1 MSQTLRNIQKSRQ
14 GVQSNVV
21 PFPAML
27 EQFKGEKQLVF
38 KFKKRKRYHR
48 TRGHRQNLTRIRI
61 KALPVE
67 AAAKSAESAE

>member
-27 EQFKGEKQLVF
+27 EQFKGEIAPRTAQALESGSHGA
-38 KFKKRKRYHR
+38 HR
-48 TRGHRQNLTRIRI
+48 TDRVPHEPETGPDRSPQRLCGG
-61 KALPVE
+61 
-67 AAAKSAESAE
+67 